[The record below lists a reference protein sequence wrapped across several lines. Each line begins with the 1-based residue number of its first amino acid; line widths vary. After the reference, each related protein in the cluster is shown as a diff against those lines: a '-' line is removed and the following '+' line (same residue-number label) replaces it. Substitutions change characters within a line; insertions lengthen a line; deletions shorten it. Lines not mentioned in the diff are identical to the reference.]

1 MHATDDEIQ
10 ELLERYKNLE
20 SPVNE
25 RMSHI
30 FSGKL
35 SLIHI
40 THRVKTA
47 ASIKEKLE
55 RKLYSSIYD
64 IHDILGFRVICYIS
78 DDVDLAAKLISENF
92 RVDWK
97 RSKDK
102 RKLIDARSFGYVA
115 LHYVC
120 ALPDDVSNLWFEIQ
134 IKTILQHSW
143 AEIEHDLGYKT
154 EIEVPREIRRSF
166 SKAASLLEM
175 ADDIFSQIRAKLDE
189 YSINVKKDIANH
201 NFDEVFFDKITLEEF
216 TRSNDSYRNLLNE
229 IATISHAKILEQS
242 PDSQLQFLL
251 FLNIKTFGDMIK
263 LINKQHDLTL
273 KLARELLQD
282 SEIDELAST
291 AAYHFLFRAELIT
304 GDYSREKIRE
314 FFALTTKNE
323 KLIERNTDKIMKA
336 RKSVNQQ
343 AQQRF

>member
-102 RKLIDARSFGYVA
+102 RKIIDARSFGYVA

-143 AEIEHDLGYKT
+143 AEIEHDLGCKT

-166 SKAASLLEM
+166 SKAASLLERLQT
-175 ADDIFSQIRAKLDE
+175 IFSHR
-189 YSINVKKDIANH
+189 
-201 NFDEVFFDKITLEEF
+201 
-216 TRSNDSYRNLLNE
+216 
-229 IATISHAKILEQS
+229 LEQNS
-242 PDSQLQFLL
+242 
-251 FLNIKTFGDMIK
+251 
-263 LINKQHDLTL
+263 
-273 KLARELLQD
+273 
-282 SEIDELAST
+282 AST
-291 AAYHFLFRAELIT
+291 ASTSRKILLIT
-304 GDYSREKIRE
+304 ILMKSSLIRLRLRSSLG
-314 FFALTTKNE
+314 AMILTA
-323 KLIERNTDKIMKA
+323 IY
-336 RKSVNQQ
+336 
-343 AQQRF
+343 